1 MHMQQQ
7 ARVVVFVCSSLM
19 YISIPIQ
26 MAQQVPLLHT
36 CSLTLAPGAM
46 AAIVGARGCGK
57 TALAE
62 LLQRLYDVDAGTVLL
77 DGHDVRS
84 LDRCHI

>member
-1 MHMQQQ
+1 
-7 ARVVVFVCSSLM
+7 
-19 YISIPIQ
+19 
-26 MAQQVPLLHT
+26 MAQQVPLLQT
-36 CSLTLAPGAM
+36 CSLTIAPGAM

>member
-1 MHMQQQ
+1 
-7 ARVVVFVCSSLM
+7 
-19 YISIPIQ
+19 
-26 MAQQVPLLHT
+26 
-36 CSLTLAPGAM
+36 M

-84 LDRCHI
+84 LDRCHVHMYM